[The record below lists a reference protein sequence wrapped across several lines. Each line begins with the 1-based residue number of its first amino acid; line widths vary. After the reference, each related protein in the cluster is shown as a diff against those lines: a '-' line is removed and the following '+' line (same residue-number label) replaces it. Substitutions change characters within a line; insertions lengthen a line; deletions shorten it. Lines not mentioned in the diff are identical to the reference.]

1 MCVSSY
7 GVGLGKVWPL
17 AVIPRLT
24 ITDKQFFHHRAAQT
38 CISTPCRSVYR
49 GFAECLVTLGDN
61 MSSQPDNAQD
71 ITAICRSWDDFQMCV
86 SGVLSRCSGDAAD
99 IWESLRAESRR
110 MQLSGNLYEWCAGRT
125 QDCVQLDFSIAVACF
140 FDTDKIL
147 LVQSVSSDQKTTSQ
161 ILLHLENELAKS

>member
-1 MCVSSY
+1 DFTVASPRRLSLSLFVS
-7 GVGLGKVWPL
+7 V
-17 AVIPRLT
+17 
-24 ITDKQFFHHRAAQT
+24 
-38 CISTPCRSVYR
+38 RSLLLCAGGR
-49 GFAECLVTLGDN
+49 KCLVTLGDN

-125 QDCVQLDFSIAVACF
+125 QDLLILTLSVVSLNLIDFGFCCR
-140 FDTDKIL
+140 
-147 LVQSVSSDQKTTSQ
+147 Q
-161 ILLHLENELAKS
+161 

>member
-1 MCVSSY
+1 LCCSV
-7 GVGLGKVWPL
+7 LGA
-17 AVIPRLT
+17 AV
-24 ITDKQFFHHRAAQT
+24 
-38 CISTPCRSVYR
+38 STPCRSVYR

-125 QDCVQLDFSIAVACF
+125 QDAIMTTPHTSDSTNQESLKGHAAYIDHTHSLQL
-140 FDTDKIL
+140 L
-147 LVQSVSSDQKTTSQ
+147 LVCIS
-161 ILLHLENELAKS
+161 LLLLQ